1 MLHALISGG
10 FPALAA
16 GLLGERRAAG
26 LPPFASFSLLR
37 AESQAAGDVAAFLQA
52 AVDAARASQPAIV
65 VHGPL
70 PAPMPRRAGYQ
81 RSQVLVE
88 AAERATMQ
96 AFLPDWL
103 TTLRALKHARRV
115 RWSIDVDP
123 VEMG

>member
-1 MLHALISGG
+1 
-10 FPALAA
+10 
-16 GLLGERRAAG
+16 
-26 LPPFASFSLLR
+26 
-37 AESQAAGDVAAFLQA
+37 
-52 AVDAARASQPAIV
+52 V